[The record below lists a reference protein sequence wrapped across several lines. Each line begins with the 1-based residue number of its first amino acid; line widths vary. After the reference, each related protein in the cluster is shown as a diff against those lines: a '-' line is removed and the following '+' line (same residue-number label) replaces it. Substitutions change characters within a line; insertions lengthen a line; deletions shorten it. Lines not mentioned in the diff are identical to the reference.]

1 MELTISVLSKAGG
14 RAVNED
20 AYGVWT
26 TPGACFCVLSD
37 GAGGHLGGEV
47 ASKLAV
53 QHVLDWFSR
62 DPEPT
67 AAAVAAALKAAN
79 DALLEQQRL
88 RPEVADMRATVVVL
102 AIDSVR
108 ATACWGHLGDSR
120 LYCFRGQRIIAQSR
134 DHSMVQG
141 MVDAGYLAP
150 AALRAAPS
158 RNVLLAAL
166 GDAENFHPRV
176 EVTPFP
182 VADGDVFLLCTD
194 GLWEYIDEAH
204 MEQSL
209 RQAQSPATWLGDLE
223 TEVLSHGPPD
233 QDNYSALVIAC
244 ADAAQTTR
252 MLPPA
257 TAPAPG

>member
-26 TPGACFCVLSD
+26 TPSACFCVLSD
-37 GAGGHLGGEV
+37 GAGGHVGGAV

-53 QHVLDWFSR
+53 RHVLDWFSR
-62 DPEPT
+62 SPEPT
-67 AAAVAAALKAAN
+67 AEAVAAALRAAN
-79 DALLEQQRL
+79 DAVVEHQQRG
-88 RPEVADMRATVVVL
+88 PEVADMRATVVVL
-102 AIDSVR
+102 AIDTVR
-108 ATACWGHLGDSR
+108 AIACWGHLGDSR

-150 AALRAAPS
+150 DALRAAPN

-182 VADGDVFLLCTD
+182 VVDGDVFLLCTD
-194 GLWEYIDEAH
+194 GLWEYVDEAH

-209 RQAQSPATWLGDLE
+209 RQAPSPEHWLRHLE
-223 TEVLSHGPPD
+223 TEVLGHGPPD

-244 ADAAQTTR
+244 ADAEQTTR

-257 TAPAPG
+257 AAPASG